1 MNEMEAHLN
10 EIEAGRRQ
18 IANRMSVR
26 SRGNH
31 NHIRANIKLIIWHNE
46 FNDGIHRTFLQDNLI
61 VDMVAAHAKDDPS
74 VTKKGGNDICAM
86 VVVHIYYRQ

>member
-26 SRGNH
+26 SRGNQ
-31 NHIRANIKLIIWHNE
+31 NHIRANIKLITWLYESTTEYIALSYKIILSWIWLLLMQKTTLLSLKRV
-46 FNDGIHRTFLQDNLI
+46 GMT
-61 VDMVAAHAKDDPS
+61 
-74 VTKKGGNDICAM
+74 
-86 VVVHIYYRQ
+86 